1 MTCNFRRGLAVLVML
16 PSLIPSLVGA
26 AISIDNLKGEAYM
39 DLGQLVQGNTG
50 GTAIDGHYLNR
61 MGVSI
66 LVKDTVQERLRYTVG
81 VGGIFWQP
89 FPPGDFWRNNLRF
102 GPGINEASTEF
113 FFTPSLSLKGGYFPF
128 KYASPAMNLGEYLL
142 RTESYP
148 TYLATGGWTWV
159 DSAHTKALGLRLQ
172 ANHFGG
178 TFRHEAGLYWEYQNP
193 PLYDL
198 TPAYLFAWQP
208 IKGLE
213 IGGGAA
219 LRRWFTNNLSF
230 FGQEQNSAI
239 ARPAGRYVEIANF
252 PEVQNHAMVQYTYTD
267 AGGASVSAT
276 DFAAWRP
283 GTDVTSSAALAG
295 KSGVQV
301 QGITMIQDGSPA
313 GMRKGI
319 QRFIM
324 NTKYSDGANCYDGS
338 PGCVPYFDA
347 QGNVAV
353 TDASGSVAGARVAP
367 VYTKLQDLER
377 RAINL
382 MGRVNL
388 DFAEMLDI
396 REKTGSFNLYG
407 EVAVLG
413 VRNQPVYYE
422 NMIHRMPAMVGMHV
436 PTFGILDLLAVE
448 AEYLNNPYQDS
459 QLGLEGSSYAALPGL
474 SLPIPDLTSEEFKQ
488 PRMPE
493 ADEHGDDVKW
503 SVHAI
508 RTLVPGVKLKIQAA
522 HDHIRL
528 HSYDPMPSPAPQT
541 AGKGEWYYLMHLQWS
556 L

>member
-1 MTCNFRRGLAVLVML
+1 MTGNFRRGMAVLGML
-16 PSLIPSLVGA
+16 PGLIGA

-39 DLGQLVQGNTG
+39 DAGQLVHGNTG
-50 GTAIDGHYLNR
+50 GTAIEGHYLNR
-61 MGVSI
+61 LGVSI
-66 LVKDTVQERLRYTVG
+66 LVSDTVQERLRYTVG

-113 FFTPSLSLKGGYFPF
+113 FFTPELSLKGGYFPF
-128 KYASPAMNLGEYLL
+128 KYNSPAMNLGEYLL

-172 ANHFGG
+172 ASHFGG
-178 TFRHEAGLYWEYQNP
+178 TFHHEAGLYWEYQNP
-193 PLYDL
+193 PLFDL
-198 TPAYLFAWQP
+198 SPAYLFSWQP

-230 FGQEQNSAI
+230 AGQEQNSAE
-239 ARPAGRYVEIANF
+239 ARPAAKYVEIANF
-252 PEVQNHAMVQYTYTD
+252 PEVQNQAMVQYTYTD
-267 AGGASVSAT
+267 AGGASANAT
-276 DFAAWRP
+276 EFAAWRP
-283 GTDVTSSAALAG
+283 GSDVTSSAALAG
-295 KSGVQV
+295 KTGVQV
-301 QGITMIQDGSPA
+301 KSVTMIQDGSPA

-324 NTKYSDGANCYDGS
+324 NTKYSNGANCWDAS

-353 TDASGSVAGARVAP
+353 TDSSGNVVAGKKAAP
-367 VYTKLQDLER
+367 LYSKSQDFER
-377 RAINL
+377 RAVNL

-388 DFAEMLDI
+388 DIGELLDI
-396 REKTGSFNLYG
+396 GEKTGPFNLYG

-413 VRNQPVYYE
+413 VRNQPIYYE
-422 NMIHRMPAMVGMHV
+422 NVLHRMPAMVGVHV

-448 AEYLNNPYQDS
+448 AEYLNNPYRDS
-459 QLGLEGSSYAALPGL
+459 QLELEGSSYAELPGL
-474 SLPIPDLTSEEFKQ
+474 SLPIPDLTKAEYKL

-493 ADEHGDDVKW
+493 AHVHGDDLKW

-508 RTLVPGVKLKIQAA
+508 KTLVPGLKLKVQAA
-522 HDHIRL
+522 NDHIRL
-528 HSYDPMPSPAPQT
+528 YTFDPVPSPTPQT
-541 AGKGEWYYLMHLQWS
+541 AGKSEWYYLVHLQWGF
-556 L
+556 